1 MRHVSYDPEYGF
13 ELPRKVDSLAAS
25 PVIRT
30 QGYSRVPE
38 RMQPDHP
45 QQLTLF
51 VSTAKDVSFG
61 LGIAWRER
69 HVWKTKMSSL
79 GNHITTTDAAL
90 FAIGIGVK
98 NLISILSRANHRR
111 AEIAT
116 ESRAG
121 LTDIQRSEQWT
132 LPVITSIKRHAHGI
146 EDAGGQVVLTWL
158 ADGGDVE
165 GYKTAKV
172 AAQRAAKQ
180 QPKEMRSASLSFAK
194 QAVKERWKP
203 RAKIKKHLEDAKKS
217 VAARYLQLKSGHAV
231 TGAHLL
237 RIGKAQDAQC
247 WWCGENSQTVAHL
260 LLKCRKWRR
269 QRDSML
275 QKLRERKVA
284 ISGRRQQADLRTL
297 FADKAI
303 TEVLQFI
310 DNTEVGKK
318 LTGDANKNDS
328 WDIERLDRSAE
339 EEDRMLGNGRG

>member
-1 MRHVSYDPEYGF
+1 M
-13 ELPRKVDSLAAS
+13 
-25 PVIRT
+25 
-30 QGYSRVPE
+30 
-38 RMQPDHP
+38 
-45 QQLTLF
+45 
-51 VSTAKDVSFG
+51 
-61 LGIAWRER
+61 
-69 HVWKTKMSSL
+69 
-79 GNHITTTDAAL
+79 
-90 FAIGIGVK
+90 
-98 NLISILSRANHRR
+98 
-111 AEIAT
+111 
-116 ESRAG
+116 
-121 LTDIQRSEQWT
+121 
-132 LPVITSIKRHAHGI
+132 
-146 EDAGGQVVLTWL
+146 VLTWL
-158 ADGGDVE
+158 ADGEDVE

-180 QPKEMRSASLSFAK
+180 QPKEMRSASLSFVK
-194 QAVKERWKP
+194 QAVNERWKP
-203 RAKIKKHLEDAKKS
+203 RAKINKHLEDAKKS

-303 TEVLQFI
+303 KEVLQFV